1 MTPTKIRE
9 RLSEVDDKV
18 DPEEY
23 VAALQYVRGHPERTA
38 RE

>member
-9 RLSEVDDKV
+9 RLSEADDTI

-23 VAALQYVRGHPERTA
+23 VAALQYVRGHSDQTT

>member
-9 RLSEVDDKV
+9 RLSEADGNI

-23 VAALQYVRGHPERTA
+23 VTALQYVRGHPERTS